1 MAGAEISARRRAS
14 DRVLAKT
21 AERRKKQ
28 ERIESAMQSFF
39 LLEDEAASDRA
50 ELKDALEKLAGL
62 EKLRERV
69 GELQERESGRVLEQA
84 GQVKVLL
91 EEGQTQGEMIELL
104 EISRG
109 ELRKLLDALP
119 QQAPEKKTEAPPAPA
134 PAPVEPEVVEVATE
148 AAPVAS

>member
-14 DRVLAKT
+14 ERVLAKT

-28 ERIESAMQSFF
+28 ERIEAAMQAFF

-69 GELQERESGRVLEQA
+69 SELQERESGRVLEQA

-119 QQAPEKKTEAPPAPA
+119 QQPQKKTEAPPAAA
-134 PAPVEPEVVEVATE
+134 PAPVEPEVVEVVTE

>member
-14 DRVLAKT
+14 ERVLAKT
-21 AERRKKQ
+21 AERRKRQ

-91 EEGQTQGEMIELL
+91 EEGQTQGDMIELL

-119 QQAPEKKTEAPPAPA
+119 QQAPKKKTEAPPAPA
-134 PAPVEPEVVEVATE
+134 AAPVEPEVVEVATE

>member
-14 DRVLAKT
+14 ERVLAKT
-21 AERRKKQ
+21 AQRRKKQ
-28 ERIESAMQSFF
+28 ERIEAAMQAFF

-69 GELQERESGRVLEQA
+69 SELQERESGRVLEQA

-119 QQAPEKKTEAPPAPA
+119 QQAPKKTEAPPAPS

>member
-14 DRVLAKT
+14 ERVLAKT

-69 GELQERESGRVLEQA
+69 SELQERESGRVLEQA

-91 EEGQTQGEMIELL
+91 EEGQTQGDMIELL

-119 QQAPEKKTEAPPAPA
+119 QQAPKKTEAPPAPA
-134 PAPVEPEVVEVATE
+134 AAPVEPEVVEVATE

>member
-69 GELQERESGRVLEQA
+69 SELQERESGRVLEQA

-91 EEGQTQGEMIELL
+91 EEGQTQGDMIELL

-119 QQAPEKKTEAPPAPA
+119 QQAPPKKTEAPPAPA
-134 PAPVEPEVVEVATE
+134 APVDPGVVEEPTE

>member
-1 MAGAEISARRRAS
+1 MAGAEISARRRAA

-21 AERRKKQ
+21 EERRKKQ
-28 ERIESAMQSFF
+28 ARIESAMQSFF
-39 LLEDEAASDRA
+39 VLEDEAAADRA

-69 GELQERESGRVLEQA
+69 SELQERESGRVLEQA

-91 EEGQTQGEMIELL
+91 EEGQTQGDMIELL

-119 QQAPEKKTEAPPAPA
+119 EQAPQKKTEAPPAPV
-134 PAPVEPEVVEVATE
+134 PPVDPGVVEEPTE

>member
-14 DRVLAKT
+14 ERVLAKT
-21 AERRKKQ
+21 AQRRKKQ
-28 ERIESAMQSFF
+28 ERIEAAMQSFF

-69 GELQERESGRVLEQA
+69 SELQERESGRVLEQA

-91 EEGQTQGEMIELL
+91 EEGQTQGDMIELL

-119 QQAPEKKTEAPPAPA
+119 QQAPKKTEAPPAPS

>member
-1 MAGAEISARRRAS
+1 MAGAEISARRRAA

-21 AERRKKQ
+21 EERRKKQ
-28 ERIESAMQSFF
+28 ERIEAAMQAFF
-39 LLEDEAASDRA
+39 VLEDEASSDRA
-50 ELKDALEKLAGL
+50 ELKGALEQLAGL

-69 GELQERESGRVLEQA
+69 SELQEREAGRVLDQA

-91 EEGQTQGEMIELL
+91 DEGQTQGDMIELL

-119 QQAPEKKTEAPPAPA
+119 EPAPKKKTEVPAVPV
-134 PAPVEPEVVEVATE
+134 PTVESEPVEEQSEV
-148 AAPVAS
+148 APVAS